1 MADTGVLSTMI
12 NLTWSLWTQT
22 SLTKLHF
29 IPHWIHKITIHIIRS
44 YSSLLSTI
52 LDRIPVLDKILIKK
66 KRKKE
71 GERERESWEPFKKPT
86 IRLISFAI
94 NCSQNS
100 IIFSFFFLWSGDAG
114 QEQLGQYQTW
124 LWACGAMGGDAAEW
138 PGWVS
143 GIFHPSDNYK

>member
-1 MADTGVLSTMI
+1 MVDTGVLSTMI

-29 IPHWIHKITIHIIRS
+29 IPHWIHKITVHIIRS

-66 KRKKE
+66 KIE
-71 GERERESWEPFKKPT
+71 GERELGAFLKAYNK
-86 IRLISFAI
+86 AD
-94 NCSQNS
+94 
-100 IIFSFFFLWSGDAG
+100 FFCYKLFIELHYFQLFFWWSGDAG

-124 LWACGAMGGDAAEW
+124 LWACGAMGRDAAEW
-138 PGWVS
+138 PSWIS
-143 GIFHPSDNYK
+143 GIFHPSDSYK